1 MINPKYA
8 IGYRFKDSR
17 VNCEFEVIEK
27 NYTNSGIIYYVLNLN
42 IGVVS
47 PVPEQ
52 VIDNI
57 LGGANA
63 KKPRKKQTRSLL

>member
-1 MINPKYA
+1 MIKPKYE

-17 VNCEFEVIEK
+17 DYEFEVIEK

-42 IGVVS
+42 IGVLS

>member
-1 MINPKYA
+1 MINPKYE

-17 VNCEFEVIEK
+17 DFEFEIIEK
-27 NYTNSGIIYYVLNLN
+27 NYTNSTIIYYVLNLN

>member
-1 MINPKYA
+1 MIKPKYE
-8 IGYRFKDSR
+8 IGYSFKDSR

-42 IGVVS
+42 TGVVS
-47 PVPEQ
+47 PVPEH

-57 LGGANA
+57 VGGVNA
-63 KKPRKKQTRSLL
+63 KKPRKK

>member
-1 MINPKYA
+1 MIKPNYE

-17 VNCEFEVIEK
+17 ANCEFEVIEK

-42 IGVVS
+42 NGVVGLL
-47 PVPEQ
+47 PEQ

-57 LGGANA
+57 VGGANA
-63 KKPRKKQTRSLL
+63 KKPRKK

>member
-1 MINPKYA
+1 MINPKYE

-17 VNCEFEVIEK
+17 DCEFEVIEK

-63 KKPRKKQTRSLL
+63 KKPRKK

>member
-1 MINPKYA
+1 MIKPKYE

-17 VNCEFEVIEK
+17 DYEFEIIEK

-42 IGVVS
+42 IGVIS

-57 LGGANA
+57 LGCANA

>member
-1 MINPKYA
+1 MIKPKYA
-8 IGYRFKDSR
+8 IGYRFKDR
-17 VNCEFEVIEK
+17 RDCEFEVIEK
-27 NYTNSGIIYYVLNLN
+27 NCTNYGIIYYVLNLN

-63 KKPRKKQTRSLL
+63 KKPRKKQTRSIL

>member
-1 MINPKYA
+1 MIKPKYE

-17 VNCEFEVIEK
+17 DNEFEVIEK

-57 LGGANA
+57 LGGTNA
-63 KKPRKKQTRSLL
+63 KKTRKK

>member
-1 MINPKYA
+1 MINPKYE

-17 VNCEFEVIEK
+17 DYEFEVIEK

-57 LGGANA
+57 LGGVNA
-63 KKPRKKQTRSLL
+63 KRPRKKQTRSIL